1 MTGLVLV
8 GVAQAA
14 GTVAAALAAATVVTA
29 LVTGTEGVPRG
40 AIAVLAL
47 VVVVR
52 ALLAWLEPWL
62 AARTGEQ
69 VVERE
74 RERLL
79 DRLGHDDAPAVVGLA
94 GHGVD
99 ALRGWFTATLP
110 ALVLA
115 VVLPPAVLVVLA
127 LADPTSALV
136 VAATLPLV
144 PVFAVLLGWAA
155 RARARREWV
164 AGERLAGH
172 FLDTVSGLAT
182 LRLFGRGRRAVDS
195 VAALGE
201 RHREASVRVLR
212 VAFLSSTA
220 LELLGTL
227 SVGLVAV
234 GAGVRLVEGTVALY
248 PALVAI
254 LLAGEAHRPVRE
266 AGARFHDT
274 ARATAVL
281 DERDA
286 VLAGSSSAPVGS
298 ALERS
303 VSAGRARVAVRDLVV
318 RHPGRAAASPSLAR
332 LDGTGGELLVVAG
345 PSGVGKTT
353 LLRALAGTLDD
364 TASAVGEVEVR
375 GRLVVLGQHPQLPHA
390 ATVGEALGDGSP
402 AVLRRLGLDLDLGAP
417 LAEAGRSLSSGQ
429 RRRLALARV
438 LGEAATD
445 PAGTVLLLDE
455 PTAHLDAASE
465 QAVVAE
471 LRALTGA
478 GALVLAVAH
487 RDALRHA
494 ADRVVDLAPGPVVA
508 GAAGAA
514 GARDALAASDAGE
527 ASLAAAPAAG
537 PVGAR
542 DAFTASDAG
551 GASLAATTR
560 PGGMP
565 RAIALGAGAA
575 LAGVA
580 LTASAAWLIA
590 RAAGQPPILTLSIA
604 VVAVRGFAIARPL
617 LRHLERVAAHAD
629 GLGRMVRWRR
639 DVVAALAE
647 RVPGAVAGRRGH
659 LLARVT
665 DDVDVRLDGLVRG
678 VLPLAVAALALPVLL
693 GAATLIGPGVAGA
706 LLPGLALAVVGAPLV
721 AAVLARR
728 HGPAVERGTDD
739 LRAAVV
745 ETHTARD
752 ELAARGPEALRAVP
766 RARAAALARARRGD
780 AAGGA
785 LAAALAQLG
794 LGAAAVGAA
803 LAAPGAVTPEL
814 AAVAVLAPLALGE
827 TVLALPAAAAA
838 VVRGRRA
845 RARLAALSAPTPP
858 ASEPEHPADAP
869 RRGRLVL
876 HDVTAGWGPVPALR
890 HLDLD
895 LPAGHRLGI
904 TGASGSGKSTLAAV
918 LMRLLDPPAGSV
930 TLGGVDAAAVP
941 GDGWRHA
948 VALVGEHDHIFATTL
963 RENLRFAAPA
973 ATDADLVA
981 VLHRVRLG
989 DWFAGLPDGLD
1000 TWLDGG
1006 RVSGGERRRLA
1017 AARALLVDPAVLV
1030 LDEPTEGLDPAT
1042 ARALVTDLV
1051 DGAAGRTVVLL
1062 AHRGEG
1068 LDLVDEVA
1076 DLEDGVLQTVRGS
1089 VQAKSPAA

>member
-1 MTGLVLV
+1 
-8 GVAQAA
+8 
-14 GTVAAALAAATVVTA
+14 
-29 LVTGTEGVPRG
+29 
-40 AIAVLAL
+40 
-47 VVVVR
+47 
-52 ALLAWLEPWL
+52 
-62 AARTGEQ
+62 
-69 VVERE
+69 
-74 RERLL
+74 
-79 DRLGHDDAPAVVGLA
+79 
-94 GHGVD
+94 
-99 ALRGWFTATLP
+99 
-110 ALVLA
+110 
-115 VVLPPAVLVVLA
+115 
-127 LADPTSALV
+127 
-136 VAATLPLV
+136 
-144 PVFAVLLGWAA
+144 
-155 RARARREWV
+155 
-164 AGERLAGH
+164 
-172 FLDTVSGLAT
+172 
-182 LRLFGRGRRAVDS
+182 
-195 VAALGE
+195 
-201 RHREASVRVLR
+201 
-212 VAFLSSTA
+212 
-220 LELLGTL
+220 
-227 SVGLVAV
+227 
-234 GAGVRLVEGTVALY
+234 VRLVEGTMALY

-286 VLAGSSSAPVGS
+286 VLASSPSAPAGS

-303 VSAGRARVAVRDLVV
+303 VSAGRARVAVRDLVL
-318 RHPGRAAASPSLAR
+318 RHPGRAAATPHLAA
-332 LDGTGGELLVVAG
+332 LDAAGGELLVVAG

-364 TASAVGEVEVR
+364 AAAAVGQVDVR
-375 GRLVVLGQHPQLPHA
+375 GRFVVLGQHPQLPHA

-402 AVLRRLGLDLDLGAP
+402 ALLRRLGLDLDPVAP
-417 LAEAGRSLSSGQ
+417 LVEAGRSLSSGQ
-429 RRRLALARV
+429 RRRLAVARV

-445 PAGTVLLLDE
+445 PAGTVVLLDE

-471 LRALTGA
+471 LRALSQA

-494 ADRVVDLAPGPVVA
+494 ADRVVDLAPGP
-508 GAAGAA
+508 GAA

-542 DAFTASDAG
+542 EASAAPDAG
-551 GASLAATTR
+551 EASLAATTR
-560 PGGMP
+560 PGGMR
-565 RAIALGAGAA
+565 RAIALGAAAA

-590 RAAGQPPILTLSIA
+590 RAADQPPILTLSIA

-639 DVVAALAE
+639 DVVAALVE

-706 LLPGLALAVVGAPLV
+706 LLPGLALAVIGAPLV

-745 ETHTARD
+745 ETHAARD
-752 ELAARGPEALRAVP
+752 ELAARGPEALSAVP
-766 RARAAALARARRGD
+766 RARAVALARARRGD

-785 LAAALAQLG
+785 VVAALAQLG

-803 LAAPGAVTPEL
+803 LAAPAAVSPEL

-858 ASEPEHPADAP
+858 ASEPQHPADAP

-918 LMRLLDPPAGSV
+918 LTRLLDPTAGSM

-941 GDGWRHA
+941 GDGWRRVVA
-948 VALVGEHDHIFATTL
+948 VVGEHDHVFATTL
-963 RENLRFAAPA
+963 RENLRFAAPTA
-973 ATDADLVA
+973 ADADLLA

-989 DWFAGLPDGLD
+989 EWFAGLPDGLD

-1006 RVSGGERRRLA
+1006 RISGGERRRLA

-1042 ARALVTDLV
+1042 ARALVADLV
-1051 DGAAGRTVVLL
+1051 DGAAGRAVVLL
-1062 AHRGEG
+1062 AHLGEG

-1076 DLEDGVLQTVRGS
+1076 HLEDGVLRAV

>member
-1 MTGLVLV
+1 M
-8 GVAQAA
+8 
-14 GTVAAALAAATVVTA
+14 
-29 LVTGTEGVPRG
+29 
-40 AIAVLAL
+40 
-47 VVVVR
+47 
-52 ALLAWLEPWL
+52 
-62 AARTGEQ
+62 
-69 VVERE
+69 
-74 RERLL
+74 
-79 DRLGHDDAPAVVGLA
+79 
-94 GHGVD
+94 
-99 ALRGWFTATLP
+99 
-110 ALVLA
+110 
-115 VVLPPAVLVVLA
+115 
-127 LADPTSALV
+127 
-136 VAATLPLV
+136 
-144 PVFAVLLGWAA
+144 
-155 RARARREWV
+155 
-164 AGERLAGH
+164 
-172 FLDTVSGLAT
+172 
-182 LRLFGRGRRAVDS
+182 
-195 VAALGE
+195 
-201 RHREASVRVLR
+201 
-212 VAFLSSTA
+212 
-220 LELLGTL
+220 
-227 SVGLVAV
+227 
-234 GAGVRLVEGTVALY
+234 
-248 PALVAI
+248 
-254 LLAGEAHRPVRE
+254 
-266 AGARFHDT
+266 
-274 ARATAVL
+274 
-281 DERDA
+281 
-286 VLAGSSSAPVGS
+286 
-298 ALERS
+298 
-303 VSAGRARVAVRDLVV
+303 
-318 RHPGRAAASPSLAR
+318 
-332 LDGTGGELLVVAG
+332 
-345 PSGVGKTT
+345 
-353 LLRALAGTLDD
+353 
-364 TASAVGEVEVR
+364 
-375 GRLVVLGQHPQLPHA
+375 
-390 ATVGEALGDGSP
+390 
-402 AVLRRLGLDLDLGAP
+402 
-417 LAEAGRSLSSGQ
+417 
-429 RRRLALARV
+429 
-438 LGEAATD
+438 
-445 PAGTVLLLDE
+445 
-455 PTAHLDAASE
+455 
-465 QAVVAE
+465 
-471 LRALTGA
+471 
-478 GALVLAVAH
+478 
-487 RDALRHA
+487 
-494 ADRVVDLAPGPVVA
+494 
-508 GAAGAA
+508 
-514 GARDALAASDAGE
+514 
-527 ASLAAAPAAG
+527 
-537 PVGAR
+537 
-542 DAFTASDAG
+542 
-551 GASLAATTR
+551 
-560 PGGMP
+560 
-565 RAIALGAGAA
+565 
-575 LAGVA
+575 A

-590 RAAGQPPILTLSIA
+590 RAADQPPILTLSIA

-706 LLPGLALAVVGAPLV
+706 LLPGLTLAVIGAPLV

-745 ETHTARD
+745 ETHAARD
-752 ELAARGPEALRAVP
+752 ELAARGTEALRAVP

-785 LAAALAQLG
+785 VAAALAQLG
-794 LGAAAVGAA
+794 LGAAAIGAA
-803 LAAPGAVTPEL
+803 LAAPGAVSPEL

-895 LPAGHRLGI
+895 LPAGRRLGI

-918 LMRLLDPPAGSV
+918 LTRLLDPAAGSM

-941 GDGWRHA
+941 GDGWRRVVA
-948 VALVGEHDHIFATTL
+948 VVGEHDHVFATTL
-963 RENLRFAAPA
+963 RENLRFAAPT
-973 ATDADLVA
+973 ATDADLLA

-1006 RVSGGERRRLA
+1006 RISGGERRRLA

-1042 ARALVTDLV
+1042 ARALVADLV

-1076 DLEDGVLQTVRGS
+1076 HLEDGVLRAV